1 VKVLHIGKFFAP
13 FQGGVENY
21 MRDAMVSLGRHGV
34 QCFAVVH
41 SHEWSFRSVD
51 DLQEAAEVK
60 FHVIRAGTWFKFM
73 YTPFSPMFPVL
84 MRRFVRLYQPDI
96 LHLHMPNP
104 SAFWALALLPARKIP
119 WVVHWHA
126 DVVASTHDPRL
137 RWFYRLYR
145 PLEQRLLRRARAIIV
160 TSQAYLDY
168 SEPLSSHHAKC
179 HVVPLGL
186 DPSHRTVP
194 ASPEPQPPA
203 AMDGDTLQVL
213 AIGRLTYYKGF
224 EYLIRAAALVAGVR
238 VDIVGTG
245 DMEKRLRSL
254 VNRLR
259 LEHRVTLHG
268 ALTDQELHELLGH
281 CDCLCLPSIERTE
294 AFGMVLLEAM
304 LHGKAT
310 VVSDVPGSGMGWIV
324 EHGGTGIKVR
334 PADEEALATALKYL
348 LENREEAR
356 AMGRR
361 GKEKFDRAFGIDQSV
376 ASLIV
381 VYRAVT
387 AAEAGHEKAIN

>member
-1 VKVLHIGKFFAP
+1 
-13 FQGGVENY
+13 
-21 MRDAMVSLGRHGV
+21 
-34 QCFAVVH
+34 
-41 SHEWSFRSVD
+41 
-51 DLQEAAEVK
+51 
-60 FHVIRAGTWFKFM
+60 M

-84 MRRFVRLYQPDI
+84 MQRFVRLHQPDV

-104 SAFWALALLPARKIP
+104 SAFWALLLWRARRIP

-160 TSQAYLDY
+160 TSEAYLEF
-168 SEPLSSHHAKC
+168 SKPLKNHRGKC

-186 DPSHRTVP
+186 DPFQHRQ
-194 ASPEPQPPA
+194 ADMPEPGATPGNEDP
-203 AMDGDTLQVL
+203 LRVL
-213 AIGRLTYYKGF
+213 AVGRLTYYKGF
-224 EYLIRAAALVAGVR
+224 EYLIHAAVQLAAVQVE
-238 VDIVGTG
+238 IVGTG
-245 DMEKRLRSL
+245 DQKKKLQSL
-254 VNRLR
+254 VKKLQV
-259 LEHRVTLHG
+259 EDRVSLPG
-268 ALTDQELHELLGH
+268 SLTDQDLQDRLSN

-324 EHGGTGIKVR
+324 EHGNTGIKVK
-334 PADEEALATALKYL
+334 PANVDALAEALKYL
-348 LENREEAR
+348 EQHREEAV

-361 GKEKFDRAFGIDQSV
+361 GRMRFEQMFGIDRS
-376 ASLIV
+376 
-381 VYRAVT
+381 T
-387 AAEAGHEKAIN
+387 AALAEIYRQVAAANTRVADRTA